1 MVRWR
6 VLLAKCA
13 VGVYNSLMDAFTNQ
27 PIGLCKNAAELGQPM
42 NDVVV
47 LLACNE
53 KFVPY
58 MSVTLQSI
66 LENSDPQREYDIIV
80 LTSDIS
86 PANMELLHWQAS
98 CKPNVRV
105 GFLDAMAAA
114 GNATLPCHGHF
125 ACETYY
131 RLLAPELLP
140 GVDKAAYID
149 CDLVVLDDIAK
160 LYDVDLKGYLLAAT
174 LDADT
179 AGMAGGYDEAIYDY
193 LKNDVGLEDPYTY
206 FQAGVLVL
214 NLAEFRRSAP
224 TGKCIALANVRHWQW
239 LDQDVLNYLASG
251 DFVRLDMAWNTLFDW
266 QGLRCGHIIP
276 CAPPEMRGA
285 YAQARRA
292 PKIVHYAGPD
302 NRPWLYPKVDFA
314 EAWWQYARRCPY
326 RKKIAQMLKDSHHN
340 LADLRHRL
348 VVFFAFK
355 VGMPLVNAVF
365 PPNTKR
371 RRWAIRTF
379 RNLDGGKLL

>member
-1 MVRWR
+1 
-6 VLLAKCA
+6 
-13 VGVYNSLMDAFTNQ
+13 MDALTN
-27 PIGLCKNAAELGQPM
+27 PPTGLCRNATELGQPM

-66 LENSDPQREYDIIV
+66 LEHANPGREYDIVV

-86 PANMELLHWQAS
+86 PANMELLRWQAS

-149 CDLVVLDDIAK
+149 CYLVVLHDIAD
-160 LYDVDLKGYLLAAT
+160 LYDVELGDHLLAAT

-179 AGMAGGYDEAIYDY
+179 AGMAGGYDESIYDY
-193 LKNDVGLEDPYTY
+193 LKNDVGLADPYTY

-214 NLAEFRRSAP
+214 NLAEFRRSCP
-224 TGKCIALANVRHWQW
+224 TGKCIALATTHHWQW

-251 DFVRLDMAWNTLFDW
+251 DFVRLDMSWNTLFDW
-266 QGLRCGHIIP
+266 QGLRCEHIIP
-276 CAPPEMRGA
+276 CAPPHLRAA

-302 NRPWLYPKVDFA
+302 NRPWLYPRVDFS
-314 EAWWQYARRCPY
+314 EEWWSYARRCPW
-326 RKKIAQMLKDSHHN
+326 RKQLSAMLEESRRDIRALSH
-340 LADLRHRL
+340 RF
-348 VVFFAFK
+348 VVFMAFK
-355 VGMPLVNAVF
+355 VSMPLVNIVF
-365 PPNTKR
+365 PPNTGR
-371 RRWAIRTF
+371 RRWAVRTF
-379 RNLDGGKLL
+379 RKLDGGKHI

>member
-1 MVRWR
+1 MDASKYPSAR
-6 VLLAKCA
+6 LAKNA
-13 VGVYNSLMDAFTNQ
+13 V
-27 PIGLCKNAAELGQPM
+27 ELGLPM

-66 LENSDPQREYDIIV
+66 LEHSSPEREYDIVV

-86 PANMELLHWQAS
+86 TANMELLCWQAS

-140 GVDKAAYID
+140 EVDKAAYID
-149 CDLVVLDDIAK
+149 CDLVVLHDIAE
-160 LYDVDLKGYLLAAT
+160 LYDVDLEGHLLAAT

-179 AGMAGGYDEAIYDY
+179 AGMAGGYDEQIYEY
-193 LKNDVGLEDPYTY
+193 LKNDVGLEDPYSY

-214 NLAEFRRSAP
+214 NLAEFRRSCP
-224 TGKCIALANVRHWQW
+224 TGKCIALATVRHWQW

-251 DFVRLDMAWNTLFDW
+251 DYVRLDMAWNTLFDW
-266 QGLRCGHIIP
+266 QGLRAQHIIP
-276 CAPPEMRGA
+276 CAPAELRSA
-285 YAQARRA
+285 YAQARRS

-302 NRPWLYPKVDFA
+302 NRPWLYPNVDFS
-314 EAWWQYARRCPY
+314 EKWWAYARRCPY
-326 RKKIAQMLKDSHHN
+326 RKRLQEMLEASYEN
-340 LADLRHRL
+340 IGSLRHRL
-348 VVFFAFK
+348 GVFLAFK
-355 VGMPLVNAVF
+355 VGMPLVNIVF
-365 PPNTKR
+365 PPNTSR
-371 RRWAIRTF
+371 RRWAVRTF
-379 RNLDGGKLL
+379 RRLDGGKML

>member
-1 MVRWR
+1 
-6 VLLAKCA
+6 
-13 VGVYNSLMDAFTNQ
+13 MDALTNQ

-160 LYDVDLKGYLLAAT
+160 LYDVDLEGYLLAAT

-193 LKNDVGLEDPYTY
+193 LKNDVGLKDPYTY

-224 TGKCIALANVRHWQW
+224 TGKCIALATVRHWQW
-239 LDQDVLNYLASG
+239 LDQLSLI
-251 DFVRLDMAWNTLFDW
+251 
-266 QGLRCGHIIP
+266 HI
-276 CAPPEMRGA
+276 
-285 YAQARRA
+285 
-292 PKIVHYAGPD
+292 
-302 NRPWLYPKVDFA
+302 
-314 EAWWQYARRCPY
+314 
-326 RKKIAQMLKDSHHN
+326 
-340 LADLRHRL
+340 
-348 VVFFAFK
+348 
-355 VGMPLVNAVF
+355 
-365 PPNTKR
+365 
-371 RRWAIRTF
+371 
-379 RNLDGGKLL
+379 